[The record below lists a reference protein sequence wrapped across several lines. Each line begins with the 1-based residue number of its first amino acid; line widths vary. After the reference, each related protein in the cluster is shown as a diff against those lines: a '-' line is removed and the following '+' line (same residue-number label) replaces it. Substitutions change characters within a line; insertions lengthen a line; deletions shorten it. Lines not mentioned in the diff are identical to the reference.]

1 MMSTKEMINENEE
14 YANLNS
20 VKQYM
25 KEISRYPLLTDEE
38 EKDIFARIANG
49 DPAAAETLIN
59 SNLRLVVSVAR
70 HYATCSS
77 MPLLDLIQEGNLGLI
92 RAVEK
97 FDISKGYKF
106 STYAT
111 WWIRQSIS
119 RSISDLS
126 RTIRIPANLIETAS
140 KISKISREYEQM
152 TGEDPSVEYLVEKS
166 GEERK
171 TIERILSIVKD
182 PISLESPVNEDDNT
196 VGDLIPD
203 EESEKPGAS
212 LIAEANREIVQNVL
226 NTLDD
231 RERKIITLRYGIG
244 TKQPLTLE
252 EVGNILGLTKERIRQ
267 IETNTLRKLRNPVR
281 QMMLKEYFA

>member
-1 MMSTKEMINENEE
+1 MSTKEMINENEE

-49 DPAAAETLIN
+49 DPTAAETLIN

>member
-1 MMSTKEMINENEE
+1 MSAKEMINENEE

-49 DPAAAETLIN
+49 DSAAAETLIN

-267 IETNTLRKLRNPVR
+267 IETTTLRKLRNPVR

>member
-1 MMSTKEMINENEE
+1 MSTKEMINENEE

-38 EKDIFARIANG
+38 EKDIFTRMANG

-152 TGEDPSVEYLVEKS
+152 TGEDPSVEYLMEKS

>member
-1 MMSTKEMINENEE
+1 MSAKEMINENEE

-49 DPAAAETLIN
+49 DPVAAETLIN

>member
-1 MMSTKEMINENEE
+1 MSAKEMINENEE

-49 DPAAAETLIN
+49 DPTAAEALIN

>member
-1 MMSTKEMINENEE
+1 MSTKEMINENEE

-49 DPAAAETLIN
+49 DPAAAEALIN

>member
-1 MMSTKEMINENEE
+1 MSAKEMINENEE

-49 DPAAAETLIN
+49 DPSAAETLIN

>member
-1 MMSTKEMINENEE
+1 MSTKEMINENEE

-49 DPAAAETLIN
+49 DPVAAETLIN

-203 EESEKPGAS
+203 EENEKPGAS

>member
-1 MMSTKEMINENEE
+1 MSTKEMINENEE

>member
-1 MMSTKEMINENEE
+1 MSTKKMINENEE

-38 EKDIFARIANG
+38 EKDIFARMANG
-49 DPAAAETLIN
+49 DPTAAETLIN

>member
-1 MMSTKEMINENEE
+1 MSTKETINENEE

-49 DPAAAETLIN
+49 DPTAAETLIN

-140 KISKISREYEQM
+140 KISKISREYQQM

-182 PISLESPVNEDDNT
+182 PISLDSPVNEDDNT

>member
-1 MMSTKEMINENEE
+1 
-14 YANLNS
+14 
-20 VKQYM
+20 
-25 KEISRYPLLTDEE
+25 
-38 EKDIFARIANG
+38 
-49 DPAAAETLIN
+49 
-59 SNLRLVVSVAR
+59 
-70 HYATCSS
+70 
-77 MPLLDLIQEGNLGLI
+77 
-92 RAVEK
+92 
-97 FDISKGYKF
+97 
-106 STYAT
+106 
-111 WWIRQSIS
+111 
-119 RSISDLS
+119 
-126 RTIRIPANLIETAS
+126 
-140 KISKISREYEQM
+140 M

-267 IETNTLRKLRNPVR
+267 NETNTLRKLRNPVR

>member
-1 MMSTKEMINENEE
+1 MSTKEMINENEE

-49 DPAAAETLIN
+49 DPTAAETLIN

-152 TGEDPSVEYLVEKS
+152 TGKDPSVEYLVEKS

>member
-1 MMSTKEMINENEE
+1 MSTKETINENEE

-49 DPAAAETLIN
+49 DPTAAETLIN

-166 GEERK
+166 GEERN

>member
-1 MMSTKEMINENEE
+1 MSTKETINENEE

-25 KEISRYPLLTDEE
+25 KEISRYPLLTDKE

-49 DPAAAETLIN
+49 DPTAAETLIN

>member
-1 MMSTKEMINENEE
+1 MSTKETINENEE

-49 DPAAAETLIN
+49 DPTAAETLIN

-182 PISLESPVNEDDNT
+182 PISLDSPVNEDDNT

>member
-1 MMSTKEMINENEE
+1 MSAKEMINENEE

>member
-1 MMSTKEMINENEE
+1 MSTKETINENEE

-49 DPAAAETLIN
+49 DPTAAETLIN

>member
-1 MMSTKEMINENEE
+1 MSTKEMINENEE

-38 EKDIFARIANG
+38 EKDIFARIVNG
-49 DPAAAETLIN
+49 DPTAAETLIN

-152 TGEDPSVEYLVEKS
+152 TGEDPSVEYLIEKS

>member
-1 MMSTKEMINENEE
+1 MSTKETINENEE

-38 EKDIFARIANG
+38 EKDIFVRIANG
-49 DPAAAETLIN
+49 DPTAAETLIN

-182 PISLESPVNEDDNT
+182 PISLDSPVNEDDNT